1 MPKLPISSTKLRV
14 RLARLRTSESG
25 QTLVEYALLGVLVS
39 IVAIAFLA
47 AVGLDLS
54 EAYDAV
60 ENVLG
65 VGGDNTV
72 SAPVGEDD
80 TAAPPG
86 AS

>member
-1 MPKLPISSTKLRV
+1 MPPTELRA
-14 RLARLRTSESG
+14 RLAELRLAESG

-39 IVAIAFLA
+39 IAAIAFLA

-60 ENVLG
+60 ENLLG

-72 SAPVGEDD
+72 STPVGEDD
-80 TAAPPG
+80 TAAPLG
-86 AS
+86 AA

>member
-1 MPKLPISSTKLRV
+1 MPPTKLRA
-14 RLARLRTSESG
+14 RLAELRIAESG

-60 ENVLG
+60 ENLLG

-72 SAPVGEDD
+72 STPVGEDD
-80 TAAPPG
+80 TAAPLG
-86 AS
+86 AA

>member
-1 MPKLPISSTKLRV
+1 MPPTTLRA
-14 RLARLRTSESG
+14 RLAELRIAESG

-60 ENVLG
+60 ENLLG

-72 SAPVGEDD
+72 STPVGEDD
-80 TAAPPG
+80 TAAPLG
-86 AS
+86 AA

>member
-1 MPKLPISSTKLRV
+1 MPPTKLRA
-14 RLARLRTSESG
+14 RLAELRIAESG

-60 ENVLG
+60 ENLLG
-65 VGGDNTV
+65 VGDDNTV
-72 SAPVGEDD
+72 STPVGEDD

-86 AS
+86 AA

>member
-1 MPKLPISSTKLRV
+1 MPPTKLRA
-14 RLARLRTSESG
+14 RLAELRIAESG

-39 IVAIAFLA
+39 IAAIAFLA

-60 ENVLG
+60 ENLLG

-72 SAPVGEDD
+72 STPVGEDD
-80 TAAPPG
+80 TAAPLG
-86 AS
+86 AA

>member
-14 RLARLRTSESG
+14 RLGRLRTSESG

-47 AVGLDLS
+47 AAGLDLS

-72 SAPVGEDD
+72 TTPVGEDD
-80 TAAPPG
+80 TAAPAG